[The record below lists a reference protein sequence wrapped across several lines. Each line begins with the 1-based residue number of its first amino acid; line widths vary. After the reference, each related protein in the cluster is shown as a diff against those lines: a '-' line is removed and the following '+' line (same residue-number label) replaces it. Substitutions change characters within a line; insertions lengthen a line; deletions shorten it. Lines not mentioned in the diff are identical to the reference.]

1 MKIFYFIDALNIGG
15 SEMQA
20 VQTAVR
26 MAARGHRLVFGCLH
40 LNGPLLNVLKE
51 HGIETIEFNPGSSL
65 LSFSALK
72 QILRLSTYIRR
83 NDFDVVHNHDLYSN
97 LMGVP
102 AARLAGVPTVISVQR
117 DLSDFDWYS
126 PRNRQILRWIQ
137 RKSHRVIV
145 NSHAIKAGMLRD
157 GFPPEKVIVLHNGVT
172 TDHYLTGP
180 ERREALLPNFR
191 PEHFVVTMVA
201 NMHVASKGHKV
212 LIDAVS
218 ILCTE
223 FPRLRIAMIGDG
235 KLRSDFEAYVEQLRL
250 CDFFLFLGHRRDVSA
265 VLNCSDAGVLP
276 SLSEGFPNSVL
287 EYMAAGLPVVA
298 SQVGGIPELVEN
310 GMNGILVPPNDSK
323 ALASGLADLM
333 RDRCRSSLYG
343 KNGRQ
348 LMQKQFTFTKL
359 VERLELLYD
368 ERRR

>member
-1 MKIFYFIDALNIGG
+1 MKIFYFIDSLNIGG
-15 SEMQA
+15 SETQA

-40 LNGPLLNVLKE
+40 LNGPLLNVLKQ
-51 HGIETIEFNPGSSL
+51 HNIETIEFNPGRSL
-65 LSFSALK
+65 LSFSAFT
-72 QILRLSTYIRR
+72 QILRLSKYIRR
-83 NDFDVVHNHDLYSN
+83 SAFDVVHNHDLYSN

-117 DLSDFDWYS
+117 DLSEFEWYT

-145 NSHAIKAGMLRD
+145 NSHAIRAGMVSD

-172 TDHYLTGP
+172 TEQNAPGQP
-180 ERREALLPNFR
+180 RRESLLPNFGS
-191 PEHFVVTMVA
+191 EDFVVTMVA

-218 ILCTE
+218 MLCTDH
-223 FPRLRIAMIGDG
+223 PRLRIALIGDG
-235 KLRSDFEAYVEQLRL
+235 KLRPDFETYVEQLQLRE
-250 CDFFLFLGHRRDVSA
+250 FFLFLGHRSDVSA
-265 VLNCSDAGVLP
+265 ILNCSDAGVLP

-287 EYMAAGLPVVA
+287 EYMAAGLPIVA
-298 SQVGGIPELVEN
+298 TDVGGIPEIVES
-310 GMNGILVPPNDSK
+310 GVNGILIRPNDSK
-323 ALASGLADLM
+323 ALARALADLIGN
-333 RDRCRSSLYG
+333 RCRSIQYG

-348 LMQKQFTFTKL
+348 LVQEQFTFTKM
-359 VERLELLYD
+359 VERLELLYA
-368 ERRR
+368 EPT